1 MKSLSNKSNLDKKII
16 KLTKKIQSINDETL
30 SKMYSPKIVFMLEP
44 ELSVK
49 LINDFKRASFNA
61 YELSQSFS
69 IDAHLYKNK
78 DLAEIIFS
86 LILEREIK
94 SSLNADE
101 WSSFFKSKILKSMDS
116 FKIQKELNRNSHRT
130 LGISYFDN
138 SDEELN
144 KAHRFIIEL
153 SLLLEAN
160 KHTFDC
166 RSSIDYLEQAKN
178 ELRILSKSSGSALE
192 QAKDDSFWGIDL

>member
-16 KLTKKIQSINDETL
+16 KLIKKIQSINDKKL
-30 SKMYSPKIVFMLEP
+30 KKMYSPKIVFMLEP

-49 LINDFKRASFNA
+49 LINDFDRASFDS

-69 IDAHLYKNK
+69 IDAQLYNNEN
-78 DLAEIIFS
+78 LAEIISS
-86 LILEREIK
+86 LILENNRK
-94 SSLNADE
+94 SSLSVDE
-101 WSSFFKSKILKSMDS
+101 LSSFLKSKILRSMDN
-116 FKIQKELNRNSHRT
+116 FKIQKELNRNSIRT

-144 KAHRFIIEL
+144 KAHRFIIEF

-166 RSSIDYLEQAKN
+166 QSSIRYLEQVKE
-178 ELRILSKSSGSALE
+178 ELRILSKSSHSALE
-192 QAKDDSFWGIDL
+192 QANADDFWGIDL

>member
-16 KLTKKIQSINDETL
+16 KLTKKIQSINAETL
-30 SKMYSPKIVFMLEP
+30 NKMYSPKIVFMLEP

-49 LINDFKRASFNA
+49 LINDFERASFNA

-78 DLAEIIFS
+78 DLAGIISS
-86 LILEREIK
+86 LILERKLK
-94 SSLNADE
+94 SSLSADE
-101 WSSFFKSKILKSMDS
+101 LSSFLKSKILKSMDS

-178 ELRILSKSSGSALE
+178 ELRILSNSSGSALE

>member
-44 ELSVK
+44 ELSIK
-49 LINDFKRASFNA
+49 LINDFKRASFDA

-78 DLAEIIFS
+78 DLAEIISS
-86 LILEREIK
+86 LILERKIK
-94 SSLNADE
+94 SSLSADE
-101 WSSFFKSKILKSMDS
+101 LSSFLKSKILKSMDS

-138 SDEELN
+138 SDDELN
-144 KAHRFIIEL
+144 RAHRFIIEL

-160 KHTFDC
+160 KDTFDS
-166 RSSIDYLEQAKN
+166 RSSVGYLEQAKD
-178 ELRILSKSSGSALE
+178 ELRILSRSSNSALE
-192 QAKDDSFWGIDL
+192 QANDNDFWGIDL

>member
-16 KLTKKIQSINDETL
+16 KLIKKIQSTNDKKL
-30 SKMYSPKIVFMLEP
+30 KKMYSPKIVFMLEP

-49 LINDFKRASFNA
+49 LINDFDRASFDS

-69 IDAHLYKNK
+69 IDAQLYNNEN
-78 DLAEIIFS
+78 LAEIISS
-86 LILEREIK
+86 LILENNRK
-94 SSLNADE
+94 SSLSVDE
-101 WSSFFKSKILKSMDS
+101 LSSFLKSKILRSMDN
-116 FKIQKELNRNSHRT
+116 FKIQKELNRNSIRT

-144 KAHRFIIEL
+144 KAHRFIIEF

-166 RSSIDYLEQAKN
+166 QSSIRYLEQVKE
-178 ELRILSKSSGSALE
+178 ELRILSKSSHSALE
-192 QAKDDSFWGIDL
+192 QANDDDFWGIDL

>member
-16 KLTKKIQSINDETL
+16 KLIKKIQSINDKKL
-30 SKMYSPKIVFMLEP
+30 KKMYSPKIVFMLEP

-49 LINDFKRASFNA
+49 LINDFDRASFDS

-69 IDAHLYKNK
+69 IDAQLYNNEN
-78 DLAEIIFS
+78 LAEIISS
-86 LILEREIK
+86 LILENNRK
-94 SSLNADE
+94 SSLSVDE
-101 WSSFFKSKILKSMDS
+101 LSSFLKSKILRSMDN
-116 FKIQKELNRNSHRT
+116 FKIQKELNRNSIRT

-144 KAHRFIIEL
+144 KAHRFIIEF

-166 RSSIDYLEQAKN
+166 QSSIRYLEQMKE
-178 ELRILSKSSGSALE
+178 ELRILSKSSHSALE
-192 QAKDDSFWGIDL
+192 QANADDFWGIDL

>member
-16 KLTKKIQSINDETL
+16 KLIKKIQSINDKTL
-30 SKMYSPKIVFMLEP
+30 KKMYSPKIVFMLDP

-49 LINDFKRASFNA
+49 LINDFDRASFDS
-61 YELSQSFS
+61 YELSHSFS
-69 IDAHLYKNK
+69 INAKLYN
-78 DLAEIIFS
+78 DENLAETITS
-86 LILEREIK
+86 LILNNRRK
-94 SSLNADE
+94 SSLSVDE
-101 WSSFFKSKILKSMDS
+101 LSGFLKSKILKSLDS

-144 KAHRFIIEL
+144 RAHRFIIEL

-160 KHTFDC
+160 KYTFDS
-166 RSSIDYLEQAKN
+166 RSSIGYLEQAKK
-178 ELRILSKSSGSALE
+178 ELRILSKSSHSALE
-192 QAKDDSFWGIDL
+192 QANDNDFFGINL

>member
-16 KLTKKIQSINDETL
+16 KLIKKIQSINDKKL
-30 SKMYSPKIVFMLEP
+30 KKMYSPKIVFMLEP
-44 ELSVK
+44 ELSIK
-49 LINDFKRASFNA
+49 LINDFDRASFDS

-69 IDAHLYKNK
+69 IDAKLYN
-78 DLAEIIFS
+78 DENLAEIISS
-86 LILEREIK
+86 LILENNRK
-94 SSLNADE
+94 SSLSVDE
-101 WSSFFKSKILKSMDS
+101 LSSFLKSKILKSMDS

-166 RSSIDYLEQAKN
+166 QSSICYLEQAKE
-178 ELRILSKSSGSALE
+178 ELRILSKSSHSVLE
-192 QAKDDSFWGIDL
+192 QAKDDDFWGIDL